1 MKNYYKLKFP
11 YKLFIPIELLAITTI
26 IQWTHNAHRQCD
38 CKQAS
43 ASQSARNG
51 PWCYAEFGFISAHNR
66 TIVFRGIVHDMV
78 FHALFYRYI
87 IDVNFVW
94 HFGCIIKEKIVRR

>member
-1 MKNYYKLKFP
+1 
-11 YKLFIPIELLAITTI
+11 
-26 IQWTHNAHRQCD
+26 
-38 CKQAS
+38 
-43 ASQSARNG
+43 
-51 PWCYAEFGFISAHNR
+51 
-66 TIVFRGIVHDMV
+66 MV